1 MLCFNKEQKQ
11 EMPNTNHQ
19 SLTEKY
25 APINNICLMIL
36 AASALTAMLV
46 YAKVVLLPFTI
57 ALFTAMVA
65 NTITVWL
72 NKKFKLPKYIG
83 LTITLILF
91 VSFIF
96 GSVLFISSSIESF
109 MNSANIYSQKVT
121 DALDWLLTTLQ
132 KRGIKADEALLIEY
146 ARQIP
151 VMNMIKTMGGNIF
164 SLFSNA
170 FLVVLFMVFIFMG
183 KQQQESNSFIS
194 AIEKNISYYLIVKIG
209 VSVIAAVLVW
219 IILSVINTELASM
232 FALLTFL
239 LNFIPN
245 IGPSI
250 ATLLPLPVLLLQYG
264 FDLRVLLALLLMGAV
279 HFTIGNIL
287 ETKWLGKSMDLN
299 PIVVVGSLIF
309 WALIWG
315 VMGALLAVP
324 LTAIFKMLLERL
336 ETTKPIAKFISGKKQ
351 K

>member
-1 MLCFNKEQKQ
+1 MQ
-11 EMPNTNHQ
+11 NTKPQ
-19 SLTEKY
+19 SLLEKY
-25 APINNICLMIL
+25 APLNNICLMIL
-36 AASALTAMLV
+36 AATALTAMLV

-96 GSVLFISSSIESF
+96 GSVLFISSSIENF
-109 MNSANIYSQKVT
+109 INSADIYSQKLT
-121 DALDWLLTTLQ
+121 DALDWLITHLR
-132 KRGIKADEALLIEY
+132 KMGVKADEALLMEY

-170 FLVVLFMVFIFMG
+170 FLVVLFLVFIFIG
-183 KQQQESNSFIS
+183 KPKNNNDFLT
-194 AIEKNISYYLIVKIG
+194 AVEKNISYYLIVKIG

-219 IILSVINTELASM
+219 IILSLISTELASM

-250 ATLLPLPVLLLQYG
+250 ATILPLPVLFLQYG
-264 FDLRVLLALLLMGAV
+264 FDWLLLLALILMGMV
-279 HFTIGNIL
+279 HFAIGNIL

-299 PIVVVGSLIF
+299 PIVVVASLIF
-309 WALIWG
+309 WALILG
-315 VMGALLAVP
+315 VMGALLAVL
-324 LTAIFKMLLERL
+324 LTRIFKMIFECFD
-336 ETTKPIAKFISGKKQ
+336 TTKPIANFISGKGSK
-351 K
+351 

>member
-1 MLCFNKEQKQ
+1 MKDI
-11 EMPNTNHQ
+11 NTQ
-19 SLTEKY
+19 SLLEKY
-25 APINNICLMIL
+25 APVNNICLMIL

-46 YAKVVLLPFTI
+46 YAKVVLLPFTV
-57 ALFTAMVA
+57 ALFIAMVA

-72 NKKFKLPKYIG
+72 NKKLKFPKPLG

-91 VSFIF
+91 VGFIF
-96 GSVLFISSSIESF
+96 ISVLFISSSIENF
-109 MNSANIYSQKVT
+109 IKSADIYSQKLT
-121 DALDWLLTTLQ
+121 DALDWFLITLQ
-132 KRGIKADEALLIEY
+132 KMGIKADESLLMEY

-170 FLVVLFMVFIFMG
+170 FLVILFLVFIFMG
-183 KQQQESNSFIS
+183 KAQGESTFAS
-194 AIEKNISYYLIVKIG
+194 AVEKNISYYLIVKIG
-209 VSVIAAVLVW
+209 ISVVASLLIWIVLSLVS
-219 IILSVINTELASM
+219 TELASM

-250 ATLLPLPVLLLQYG
+250 ATLLPLPVLFLQYG
-264 FDLRVLLALLLMGAV
+264 FDWHLFLALGLMLTV
-279 HFTIGNIL
+279 HFVIGNIM

-315 VMGALLAVP
+315 IMGALLAVP
-324 LTAIFKMLLERL
+324 LTAIFKMLLERT
-336 ETTKPIAKFISGKKQ
+336 ETTKPIADFISGKKTH

>member
-1 MLCFNKEQKQ
+1 MQ
-11 EMPNTNHQ
+11 NTKPQ
-19 SLTEKY
+19 SLLEKY
-25 APINNICLMIL
+25 APLNNICLMIL
-36 AASALTAMLV
+36 AATALTAMLV

-96 GSVLFISSSIESF
+96 GSVLFISSSIENF
-109 MNSANIYSQKVT
+109 INSADIYSQKLT
-121 DALDWLLTTLQ
+121 DALDWLITHLQ
-132 KRGIKADEALLIEY
+132 KMGVKADEALLMEY

-170 FLVVLFMVFIFMG
+170 FLVVLFLVFIFIG
-183 KQQQESNSFIS
+183 KPQNNNAFIN

-209 VSVIAAVLVW
+209 VSVIAAMLVW
-219 IILSVINTELASM
+219 IILSLISTELASM

-250 ATLLPLPVLLLQYG
+250 ATLLPLPVLFLQYG
-264 FDLRVLLALLLMGAV
+264 FDWHLLIALILMGMV
-279 HFTIGNIL
+279 HFAIGNIL

-299 PIVVVGSLIF
+299 PIVVVASLIF

-324 LTAIFKMLLERL
+324 LTAIFKMTLERL
-336 ETTKPIAKFISGKKQ
+336 DTTKPIANFISGKGSK
-351 K
+351 